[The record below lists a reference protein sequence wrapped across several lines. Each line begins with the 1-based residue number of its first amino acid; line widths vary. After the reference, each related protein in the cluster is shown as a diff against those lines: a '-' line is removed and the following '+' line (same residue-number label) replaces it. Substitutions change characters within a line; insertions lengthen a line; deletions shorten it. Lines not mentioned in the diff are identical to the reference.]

1 MSGGGRGG
9 AVRASPR
16 RRTGIAVGLAVVAV
30 VLVAMVAAGARV
42 PLATEGEG
50 GWELFI
56 PNLPPPTLPP
66 AAGERPRVLKEP
78 AQVPGV
84 GAFALLAQVVLIMM
98 AAALLLVSGRAVAR
112 NWRRF
117 QRDPAPPFVDLPP
130 VVHPHELVDAID
142 EGIEAM
148 AEGPVD
154 DVVVECWVRLEE
166 AAAGAGVAR
175 SPSETA
181 SELAARVLTDLDA
194 PASAIDALLDRYR
207 TARYSH
213 HRLGEQDRIVALH
226 ALQEIREAIV
236 AAPA

>member
-1 MSGGGRGG
+1 MLGGGRGG
-9 AVRASPR
+9 AVGASPR
-16 RRTGIAVGLAVVAV
+16 RRTVIAVALAVVAV

-50 GWELFI
+50 GWDLFI
-56 PNLPPPTLPP
+56 PNLPPQTLPP
-66 AAGERPRVLKEP
+66 AAAERRTVVERP
-78 AQVPGV
+78 ADVPGI
-84 GAFALLAQVVLIMM
+84 GAFALLAQVVVIMM
-98 AAALLLVSGRAVAR
+98 ATALLVVSGRAVAR
-112 NWRRF
+112 NWRHF
-117 QRDPAPPFVDLPP
+117 QREPAPPLVDLAP
-130 VVHPHELVDAID
+130 VVRPHELVDAID

-148 AEGPVD
+148 AAGPVD

-175 SPSETA
+175 LPSETP
-181 SELAARVLTDLDA
+181 SELAARVLADLAA
-194 PASAIDALLDRYR
+194 PAAAIDALLERYR

-236 AAPA
+236 GTPA